1 MMSISSLF
9 KNNQALLLF
18 VTLLGVGIY
27 SLLSAS
33 YIAGGLVLLI
43 AIVALFIPGGTT
55 SKTSTVMDKL
65 EEILAQAAQGK
76 LEGRITHIPNDN
88 SHDAKIAWALNDMLD
103 QVEAF
108 MRDIATTIECASSGK
123 TYRHTYPQGLQGL
136 FHTTAAQVNTAIEA
150 IASGYRR
157 KLQAELSSEF
167 STLGGG
173 IGQGLSIIQTD
184 LTVSSDQAEEIV
196 SVSEQTAE
204 KASGSLN
211 SVLEI
216 GQRLNSLVEL
226 ISSSHEGIVN
236 LEGRSRDISEV
247 VGLIKDIA
255 DQTNLLA
262 LNAAIE
268 AARAGEHGRGFAVVA
283 DEVRKLAERT
293 QKATTE
299 IEINISTLQQEAN
312 DMRTNSDEITNIA
325 QESNEVIHEFE
336 NTFTELNELANAA
349 HTTAIGIQN
358 RLFTTLVKVD
368 HILFKSNAYST
379 VLNEDASK
387 EFPDHKHCRM
397 GQWYLSTGKERFGQ
411 TSAFKRMDAPH
422 ATVHD
427 SVAKN
432 MVFVKEHSVLKADHP
447 KIIVEN
453 FKKMED
459 ASMELFKD
467 LDRMIK
473 EYDETR

>member
-1 MMSISSLF
+1 MNTSSLF
-9 KNNQALLLF
+9 KNNQALVLF
-18 VTLLGVGIY
+18 ITLIGVGIY
-27 SLLSAS
+27 ALFTAS
-33 YIAGGLVLLI
+33 YILGAAVLLI
-43 AIVALFIPGGTT
+43 AAVSLFLPG
-55 SKTSTVMDKL
+55 SAAAKSSTVLDKVQKVL
-65 EEILAQAAQGK
+65 TEAAQGK
-76 LEGRITHIPNDN
+76 LESRITHIPNDN
-88 SHDAKIAWALNDMLD
+88 SRDAQIAWGINDMLD

-108 MRDIATTIECASSGK
+108 MRDTATTIEYASVGK

-136 FHTTAAQVNTAIEA
+136 FHNTAEKVNLA
-150 IASGYRR
+150 ISSIAAGY
-157 KLQAELSSEF
+157 KTKMLGELSHEF
-167 STLGGG
+167 ANLGGG

-184 LTVSSDQAEEIV
+184 LGVTSDNAKEIV
-196 SVSEQTAE
+196 NVSEQTAE
-204 KASGSLN
+204 QASGSLN

-312 DMRTNSDEITNIA
+312 DMRGNSDEISNIA
-325 QESNEVIHEFE
+325 QQSSEVINQFE
-336 NTFTELNELANAA
+336 NTFSELNEQANTT
-349 HTTAIGIQN
+349 HTSAINIQN

-368 HILFKSNAYST
+368 HILFKSNAYSA
-379 VLNEDASK
+379 VLNENKDK

-397 GQWYLSTGKERFGQ
+397 GKWYLGIGKERFGS
-411 TSAFKRMDAPH
+411 TNAFKKMDKPH
-422 ATVHD
+422 ATVHNN
-427 SVAKN
+427 VFKN
-432 MVFVKEHSVLKADHP
+432 MDYVKEGSVLKGEHP
-447 KIIVEN
+447 KEIVQN
-453 FKKMED
+453 FRVMED
-459 ASMELFKD
+459 ASKELF
-467 LDRMIK
+467 
-473 EYDETR
+473 EYLNLMVSEYEEKHQ

>member
-1 MMSISSLF
+1 MNTSSLF
-9 KNNQALLLF
+9 KNNQALVLF
-18 VTLLGVGIY
+18 ITLIGVGIY
-27 SLLSAS
+27 ALITAS
-33 YIAGGLVLLI
+33 YILAAAVLLI
-43 AIVALFIPGGTT
+43 AIVSLFIPGSATAKN
-55 SKTSTVMDKL
+55 SNILDKAEKVL
-65 EEILAQAAQGK
+65 TEAAQGK
-76 LEGRITHIPNDN
+76 LEGRVTHIPNDN
-88 SHDAKIAWALNDMLD
+88 SRDARIAWAINDMLD

-108 MRDIATTIECASSGK
+108 MRDTATTIEYASAGK

-136 FHTTAAQVNTAIEA
+136 FHATATTVNHAVKS

-157 KLQAELSSEF
+157 KLLGELSHEF

-173 IGQGLSIIQTD
+173 IGEGLGIIQSD
-184 LTVSSDQAEEIV
+184 LTISSGEAEKIVTVSS
-196 SVSEQTAE
+196 QTAE

-216 GQRLNSLVEL
+216 GQRLGSLVEL

-325 QESNEVIHEFE
+325 QESSEVIHEFE
-336 NTFTELNELANAA
+336 NTFSELNEQAN
-349 HTTAIGIQN
+349 TTHNVAVGIQN

-368 HILFKSNAYST
+368 HILFKSSAYST
-379 VLNEDASK
+379 VLNEDTTK

-397 GQWYLSTGKERFGQ
+397 GQWYFGIGKKRFGN
-411 TSAFKRMDAPH
+411 TTAFKKMDAPH
-422 ATVHD
+422 AVVHD

-432 MVFVKEHSVLKADHP
+432 MVYVKENSILKADHP
-447 KIIVEN
+447 KQIVEN
-453 FKKMED
+453 FRTMES
-459 ASMELFKD
+459 ASKELFRD
-467 LDRMIK
+467 LDRMLQ
-473 EYDETR
+473 EYEETR